1 MMPNDACQSYERWR
15 RQWLCGDNSNAIEAV
30 QFHGLLGALVAI
42 SSAAGRNRPSTP
54 AESTPVEELLMFS
67 DAVIAEAASQIR
79 RLLKTS
85 AVCES
90 EGNDLPTARTA
101 QRHHHV

>member
-1 MMPNDACQSYERWR
+1 MMPDDACHSYERWR

-30 QFHGLLGALVAI
+30 QVHGLLGALLAI
-42 SSAAGRNRPSTP
+42 SNAAGRTRPSAP
-54 AESTPVEELLMFS
+54 ADSTPVEESLVYS
-67 DAVIAEAASQIR
+67 DVVLAEAASQVR

-85 AVCES
+85 CES
-90 EGNDLPTARTA
+90 GVNNLPTVRTA

>member
-1 MMPNDACQSYERWR
+1 MMPDDACHSYERWR

-30 QFHGLLGALVAI
+30 QFHGLFGAVLAI
-42 SSAAGRNRPSTP
+42 SNAAGRTRP
-54 AESTPVEELLMFS
+54 ADSTPVEESLVYS
-67 DAVIAEAASQIR
+67 DAVLAEAASQVR

-85 AVCES
+85 CES
-90 EGNDLPTARTA
+90 GVNHLPTARTA